1 MFHRP
6 VRAKSANDVR
16 RHGTTLGV
24 PERRVAYLTALALA
38 GICLVAVIPALRHLS
53 LPAAPGWAR
62 LLLLSSL
69 LQLAFVGW
77 MASIPDRASMWVLMI
92 VMAAAATAYGAVAS
106 IALVISSDFDLPLDL
121 SDVRR
126 PAFWWSALMMA
137 LSTAAAYYCG
147 HTAQRWKRSG
157 V

>member
-6 VRAKSANDVR
+6 FRAKSERYLR

-24 PERRVAYLTALALA
+24 PERRVAYRTALALA
-38 GICLVAVIPALRHLS
+38 AICLFAIVPALWHLNLS
-53 LPAAPGWAR
+53 AAPGWAR

-92 VMAAAATAYGAVAS
+92 VMVAAATAYGAVAS
-106 IALVISSDFDLPLDL
+106 IALVISSEFELPLDL
-121 SDVRR
+121 SDVRW

-137 LSTAAAYYCG
+137 LSTAAAFHCG

>member
-1 MFHRP
+1 MHRRGSP
-6 VRAKSANDVR
+6 
-16 RHGTTLGV
+16 LGV
-24 PERRVAYLTALALA
+24 PERRAAYRTALALA
-38 GICLVAVIPALRHLS
+38 GMCLVAIVPAVWQLNLS
-53 LPAAPGWAR
+53 AAPGWAR

-121 SDVRR
+121 SAVRQA
-126 PAFWWSALMMA
+126 AFWWSALMMA
-137 LSTAAAYYCG
+137 LSTAAAYHCG

-157 V
+157 A